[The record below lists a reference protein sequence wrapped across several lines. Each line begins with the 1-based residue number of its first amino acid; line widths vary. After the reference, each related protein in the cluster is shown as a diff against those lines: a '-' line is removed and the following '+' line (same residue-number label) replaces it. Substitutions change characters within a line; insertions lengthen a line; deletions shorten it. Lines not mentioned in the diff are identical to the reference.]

1 MKVRV
6 EFDLSDKYI
15 PFEKN
20 KCENAQELLDTII
33 YDYQIG
39 MPRINEIHVISP
51 KFDTIISPK

>member
-15 PFEKN
+15 PFEQT

-39 MPRINEIHVISP
+39 MPRINKIHVISP
-51 KFDTIISPK
+51 KFDTTISPK